1 MPAVPSEFLPPD
13 PYADAPAARQPASR
27 PAFLPP
33 DGSGAAGAAT
43 AQPQN
48 NKAVWAL
55 IFGSGSL
62 GLLVFSAGLL
72 FFLTLPASIV
82 GWVLGSKARHGS
94 NGRDQANVAVIIAII
109 GLILSVIAAGIWIAL
124 VATGEYST
132 STGVMAPVQR
142 VAGADADALVLIDAT
157 SGAGGLPADVA
168 HADAYYFAP
177 QKSFASDELLDRR
190 LAV

>member
-33 DGSGAAGAAT
+33 DGSGAAGA
-43 AQPQN
+43 QSQN
-48 NKAVWAL
+48 TRAVWAL

-72 FFLTLPASIV
+72 FCLTLPASIV
-82 GWVLGSKARHGS
+82 GWVLGNRAKRGS

-109 GLILSVIAAGIWIAL
+109 GLVLSVIAAAIWIAL
-124 VATGEYST
+124 FATGEYST
-132 STGVMAPVQR
+132 STEVDHSNDGGLHFDVIR
-142 VAGADADALVLIDAT
+142 LVLT
-157 SGAGGLPADVA
+157 GS
-168 HADAYYFAP
+168 
-177 QKSFASDELLDRR
+177 
-190 LAV
+190 

>member
-1 MPAVPSEFLPPD
+1 MRAVQSEFLPPD
-13 PYADAPAARQPASR
+13 PYADAPSAPQPASR

-33 DGSGAAGAAT
+33 NAAGAAT
-43 AQPQN
+43 AQPQS

-82 GWVLGSKARHGS
+82 GWVLGSKARSGS
-94 NGRDQANVAVIIAII
+94 NGRDQANVAVIIAIV

-124 VATGEYST
+124 IATGEYST
-132 STGVMAPVQR
+132 STEVDHGSDGGVHFDVIRM
-142 VAGADADALVLIDAT
+142 VLT
-157 SGAGGLPADVA
+157 GS
-168 HADAYYFAP
+168 
-177 QKSFASDELLDRR
+177 
-190 LAV
+190 

>member
-1 MPAVPSEFLPPD
+1 MRAVQSEFLPPD
-13 PYADAPAARQPASR
+13 PYADAPPAAQPASR

-33 DGSGAAGAAT
+33 DAAGAGT
-43 AQPQN
+43 AQPRN

-82 GWVLGSKARHGS
+82 GWVLGSRAKRGS
-94 NGRDQANVAVIIAII
+94 KGGDQANVAVIIAIV

-124 VATGEYST
+124 FATGEYST
-132 STGVMAPVQR
+132 STEVDHGSNGGVHF
-142 VAGADADALVLIDAT
+142 
-157 SGAGGLPADVA
+157 DVIR
-168 HADAYYFAP
+168 
-177 QKSFASDELLDRR
+177 LL
-190 LAV
+190 LTGS

>member
-1 MPAVPSEFLPPD
+1 MRAVQSEFLPPD
-13 PYADAPAARQPASR
+13 PYADAPSAPQPASR

-33 DGSGAAGAAT
+33 NAAGAAT

-82 GWVLGSKARHGS
+82 GWVLGSKARSGS
-94 NGRDQANVAVIIAII
+94 NGRDQANVAVIIAIV

-124 VATGEYST
+124 IATGEYST
-132 STGVMAPVQR
+132 STEVDHGSDGGVHFDVIRM
-142 VAGADADALVLIDAT
+142 VLT
-157 SGAGGLPADVA
+157 GS
-168 HADAYYFAP
+168 
-177 QKSFASDELLDRR
+177 
-190 LAV
+190 

>member
-1 MPAVPSEFLPPD
+1 MPAVQSEFLPPD
-13 PYADAPAARQPASR
+13 PYAEAPAPQPASR
-27 PAFLPP
+27 AVFLPP
-33 DGSGAAGAAT
+33 DAGGAGT
-43 AQPQN
+43 AKPQN

-94 NGRDQANVAVIIAII
+94 NGSDQANGGNLATIV

-124 VATGEYST
+124 FATGEYST
-132 STGVMAPVQR
+132 STEVDHGSDGGVHFDVIR
-142 VAGADADALVLIDAT
+142 LLLAGA
-157 SGAGGLPADVA
+157 
-168 HADAYYFAP
+168 
-177 QKSFASDELLDRR
+177 
-190 LAV
+190 

>member
-1 MPAVPSEFLPPD
+1 MRPVQSEFLPPD
-13 PYADAPAARQPASR
+13 PYADAPPAPQPASR

-33 DGSGAAGAAT
+33 NAAGAAT

-132 STGVMAPVQR
+132 STEVDHGSDGGVHFDVIR
-142 VAGADADALVLIDAT
+142 LVLT
-157 SGAGGLPADVA
+157 GS
-168 HADAYYFAP
+168 
-177 QKSFASDELLDRR
+177 
-190 LAV
+190 